1 MVSMVPGRRPGLI
14 VTRTPMRVSF
24 AGGGTDLPAF
34 YEKGH
39 GAVLSSAID
48 KYIWVTVKRHSEV
61 FDEPVRI
68 NYSLTEQVDTIDEVG
83 NDITRECLRM
93 LGIEPPIYISTVGDL
108 PASTGLGSSSSF
120 AVGLLNALHLYRG
133 DRVSAGQLAEE
144 ACQIEIDVLGQPIG
158 RQDQYAA
165 AFGGL
170 NLFTF
175 KPGGSVSV
183 EPQRV
188 PARVLM
194 ELFESVMLFWTGHQ
208 RDSSSVLIEQREN
221 TNRHVDDLTA
231 IREQAYEL
239 QDIFRGRPS
248 PRDVGEVI
256 HRGWLLKRGLAS
268 SVSNPQID
276 DWYERAMAEGAYG
289 GKIAGAG
296 NGGFLLL
303 VVDPEHQASVRN
315 ALSELTEVSV
325 RPEVHGSQIM
335 LPLMD

>member
-1 MVSMVPGRRPGLI
+1 MASWTGARRPSLI

-34 YEKGH
+34 YERDY

-61 FDEPVRI
+61 FDEPVRV
-68 NYSLTEQVDTIDEVG
+68 NYSLTEQVDTVDDVK
-83 NDITRECLRM
+83 NDITRECLNF

-108 PASTGLGSSSSF
+108 PASTGLGSSSAF
-120 AVGLLNALHLYRG
+120 AVGLLNALHRYRG

-144 ACQIEIDVLGQPIG
+144 ACHIEIDVLGQPIG

-175 KPGGSVSV
+175 RPRGSVTV
-183 EPQRV
+183 EPQSLPV
-188 PARVLM
+188 RVLA
-194 ELFESVMLFWTGHQ
+194 ELFESMMLFWTGHQ
-208 RDSSSVLIEQREN
+208 RDSSSVLTEQQRN
-221 TNRHVDDLTA
+221 VGQHVDDLTA
-231 IREQAYEL
+231 IRDQAFEL
-239 QDIFRGRPS
+239 QDILRATPTA
-248 PRDVGEVI
+248 RDIGQLV

-268 SVSNPQID
+268 SVTNAQID
-276 DWYERAMAEGAYG
+276 AWYERAMAAGACG

-296 NGGFLLL
+296 NGGFLLI
-303 VVDPEHQASVRN
+303 VVQPENRAAVRE
-315 ALSELTEVSV
+315 ALSELTEVDV
-325 RPEVHGSQIM
+325 RPEVHGSQIL
-335 LPLMD
+335 LPLSD

>member
-1 MVSMVPGRRPGLI
+1 MDSSASVRRPALI

-24 AGGGTDLPAF
+24 AGGGSDLPAF
-34 YEKGH
+34 YELDH
-39 GAVLSSAID
+39 GAVLSTAID
-48 KYIWVTVKRHSEV
+48 KYIWVTVKQHSEV

-68 NYSLTEQVDTIDEVG
+68 NYSQTEQVETVAEVR

-108 PASTGLGSSSSF
+108 PASTGLGSSSAF
-120 AVGLLNALHLYRG
+120 AVGLLNALHRYRG

-175 KPGGSVSV
+175 KPGGAVSV
-183 EPQRV
+183 EPQRIS
-188 PARVLM
+188 ARVLVD
-194 ELFESVMLFWTGHQ
+194 LFENVMLFWTGHQ
-208 RDSSSVLIEQREN
+208 RDSSSVLTEQRQN
-221 TNRHVDDLTA
+221 TQLHLDDLTA
-231 IREQAYEL
+231 MRDQAYEL
-239 QDIFRGRPS
+239 QQVLRGEPS
-248 PRDVGEVI
+248 ARDVGAII
-256 HRGWLLKRGLAS
+256 HRGWELKRGLAS

-276 DWYERAMAEGAYG
+276 EWYERALRGGAVG
-289 GKIAGAG
+289 GKITGAG

-303 VVDPEHQASVRN
+303 VVEPALRATIRN
-315 ALSELTEVSV
+315 LLSELTEVSV
-325 RPEVHGSQIM
+325 RPEFHGSQIL
-335 LPLMD
+335 LPSTD

>member
-1 MVSMVPGRRPGLI
+1 MASWALARRPSLI

-24 AGGGTDLPAF
+24 AGGGTDLPA
-34 YEKGH
+34 YYDKGY
-39 GAVLSSAID
+39 GAVLSTAID

-61 FDEPVRI
+61 FDEPVRV
-68 NYSLTEQVDTIDEVG
+68 NYSLTEQVDTIDQLK
-83 NDITRECLRM
+83 NDITRECL
-93 LGIEPPIYISTVGDL
+93 LFLNIEPPIYISTVGDL
-108 PASTGLGSSSSF
+108 PASTGLGSSSAF

-175 KPGGSVSV
+175 KPGGAVTV
-183 EPQRV
+183 EPQRLPV
-188 PARVLM
+188 RVLA
-194 ELFESVMLFWTGHQ
+194 ELFESIMLFWTGHQ
-208 RDSSSVLIEQREN
+208 RDSSSVLTEQQEN
-221 TNRHVDDLTA
+221 TDRHFEDLTA
-231 IREQAYEL
+231 IRDQAFEL
-239 QDIFRGRPS
+239 QAVLRGRPS
-248 PRDVGEVI
+248 ARDVGAIV
-256 HRGWLLKRGLAS
+256 HRGWQLKRGLAS

-276 DWYERAMAEGAYG
+276 EWYERAMSGGACG

-303 VVDPEHQASVRN
+303 VVEPEHRPTVRN
-315 ALSELTEVSV
+315 LLSELMEVSV
-325 RPEVHGSQIM
+325 RPEVHGSQIL

>member
-1 MVSMVPGRRPGLI
+1 MVSSVSVRRPGMI

-24 AGGGTDLPAF
+24 AGGGSDLPAF

-68 NYSLTEQVDTIDEVG
+68 NYSLTEQVDTIDEVR
-83 NDITRECLRM
+83 NDITRESLRM

-144 ACQIEIDVLGQPIG
+144 ACQIEIDILGQPIG

-170 NLFTF
+170 NVFTF
-175 KPGGSVSV
+175 RPGGSVTV
-183 EPQRV
+183 EPQSM
-188 PARVLM
+188 PARTLN

-208 RDSSSVLIEQREN
+208 RDSSSVLIEQSQN
-221 TNRHVDDLTA
+221 TERHVDDLTA
-231 IREQAYEL
+231 IREQVYEL
-239 QDIFRGRPS
+239 QDILRGRPS
-248 PRDVGEVI
+248 PRDVGAVI
-256 HRGWLLKRGLAS
+256 HRGWQLKRGLAS

-276 DWYERAMAEGAYG
+276 DWYQRAMACGAYG

-296 NGGFLLL
+296 NGGFMLLI
-303 VVDPEHQASVRN
+303 VDREHQPSVRT
-315 ALSELTEVSV
+315 ALAELTEVSV
-325 RPEVHGSQIM
+325 RPEVHGSQIL